1 MAVENRNLL
10 AGTRLTA
17 TYKKQTYVC
26 TIEAGAEGEG
36 IAFVLEDGK
45 RYKSPSAA
53 GSAVMGGT
61 ACNGWRFWNL
71 EGAETKPG
79 ATSKPTTTKKPAAK
93 SNTATGAAKPRTRKP
108 KATKLIFRMEDQT
121 GATEGM
127 TRWWCSA
134 CMDGFEVYGAEKP
147 EQCPEGH
154 RIDDAELTAPAGVTT
169 EAEEPTE

>member
-26 TIEAGAEGEG
+26 TIEAAEGGDG
-36 IAFVLEDGK
+36 IVFVYDGK
-45 RYKSPSAA
+45 SYKSPSAA

-61 ACNGWRFWNL
+61 ACNGWRFWSL
-71 EGAETKPG
+71 EGEEPKAAAAPNTPK
-79 ATSKPTTTKKPAAK
+79 ATPADK
-93 SNTATGAAKPRTRKP
+93 TSKPRTRKAP
-108 KATKLIFRMEDQT
+108 KATKLIYRMDDQA

-134 CMDGFEVYGAEKP
+134 CMDAFEVFGAEKP
-147 EQCPEGH
+147 TQCPEGH
-154 RIDDAELTAPAGVTT
+154 RIDDAELTAPAGVTV
-169 EAEEPTE
+169 EAEAEVTA